1 MLKHGKSDSWSVS
14 EMSSSGERKGFTAG
28 VKVDTLIKQK
38 LRCKKCRKMFTTKS
52 RPVFD
57 HVKGRSNRS
66 LSNCQALCPN
76 CHEIKNQKE
85 AKQEA
90 ERRRKAKKK

>member
-1 MLKHGKSDSWSVS
+1 MSLSGK
-14 EMSSSGERKGFTAG
+14 RKPFSAG

-57 HVKGRSNRS
+57 HIKGRSNRGV
-66 LSNCQALCPN
+66 SNCHALCPN

-85 AKQEA
+85 AKAEA
-90 ERRRKAKKK
+90 KRRRKEKK

>member
-1 MLKHGKSDSWSVS
+1 MKND
-14 EMSSSGERKGFTAG
+14 RKGFSAG

-38 LRCKKCRKMFTTKS
+38 LRCKNPKCRKMFTKER

-57 HVKGRSNRS
+57 HIKGRSDRS

-85 AKQEA
+85 AMKEA
-90 ERRRKAKKK
+90 KRRKKANKK